1 MARGRMSVLAIP
13 WGLPDV
19 QQAMGSVTRLDKLSD
34 EALLAGLG
42 AGDRR
47 TAVAFVHR
55 FERRVYGLA
64 LTLVGDRALAE
75 DIAQEALTRAWRHA
89 EAYDPRRGTV
99 ATWLL
104 TITRNLAVDTLRLR
118 RPDPRAPLELA
129 DLLGAG
135 NGLEPGPADAAIASD
150 EGTAVRAALHALPV
164 EQRRALVLTAFHGH
178 TAREVAELEGIPLGT
193 AKTRIRAG
201 LIRLRLAMSAEVS
214 VA

>member
-1 MARGRMSVLAIP
+1 ME
-13 WGLPDV
+13 
-19 QQAMGSVTRLDKLSD
+19 SVTRLDKLSD
-34 EALLAGLG
+34 DALLAGLG

-47 TAVAFVHR
+47 AAVTFVHR

-75 DIAQEALTRAWRHA
+75 DVAQEALTRAWRHA

-104 TITRNLAVDTLRLR
+104 TITRNVAVDTLRLR

-135 NGLEPGPADAAIASD
+135 NGLEPGPADAAIATD
-150 EGTAVRAALHALPV
+150 EGTAVRAALRTLPL
-164 EQRRALVLTAFHGH
+164 EQRRALVLTAFHGR